1 MCSPGKSRSVLVL
14 RLGSNPPLPRVHTL
28 APRVVGVGPADYRG
42 GMDAQPTAIR
52 ARDIGPSGICPRGEH
67 DWQPSSPG
75 SARHLC
81 TKCNSM
87 MMRNYE
93 PEPSSD

>member
-1 MCSPGKSRSVLVL
+1 
-14 RLGSNPPLPRVHTL
+14 
-28 APRVVGVGPADYRG
+28 
-42 GMDAQPTAIR
+42 MDAQPAAIR
-52 ARDIGPSGICPRGEH
+52 ARSIGPSGICPRGEH

-87 MMRNYE
+87 MTRNYE
-93 PEPSSD
+93 PETSAN

>member
-1 MCSPGKSRSVLVL
+1 
-14 RLGSNPPLPRVHTL
+14 
-28 APRVVGVGPADYRG
+28 
-42 GMDAQPTAIR
+42 MDAQPAAIR
-52 ARDIGPSGICPRGEH
+52 ARSIGPSGICPRGEH

-93 PEPSSD
+93 PEPTSD